1 MLNIIGV
8 VILYHPDTSTLFDHI
23 NSYLPSLNKLLI
35 LDNSEAPSPFL
46 VQLIHSQEATK
57 ISYIFFNENGGISKR
72 LNYAAEYA
80 IENEFDYL
88 LMMDQDSGFNN
99 DDFQLYLH
107 KIEENNQDDI
117 AQFGVNCQPEIIVPN
132 SVPQTVNNLITSG
145 TVLKLKYFRNL
156 GNFNEDLF
164 IDFVD
169 TEYSIRVIEK
179 GYTNLL
185 ISDIVLKHRIG
196 FLKMG
201 RSLKNFELTPR
212 ILHSPIRVYYILRN
226 GLYLLYGSK
235 KIIEPNR
242 AVLFESMKILKND
255 FMYHPN
261 LAAVYINAFWAI
273 VDFLRKKMGKK

>member
-23 NSYLPSLNKLLI
+23 NSYLPALNKLLI

-46 VQLIHSQEATK
+46 DQLIHSQNSTK

-107 KIEENNQDDI
+107 KIEENNQDNI

-145 TVLKLKYFRNL
+145 TVLKLKYFSNL

-185 ISDIVLKHRIG
+185 FSDIVLKHRIG

-201 RSLKNFELTPR
+201 RSLKNFKLTPR

-226 GLYLLYGSK
+226 GLYLLYGNN
-235 KIIEPNR
+235 KIKEPNR

-261 LAAVYINAFWAI
+261 LATVYINAFWAI
-273 VDFLRKKMGKK
+273 VDFLRNKMGKK